1 MKVVVIPLILKR
13 HKEIIEQLLS
23 EDQPIT
29 GEQLAKRF
37 NVSAR
42 TIRSDVKALNEMF
55 APYDLEIESSR
66 QHGYYLKKEVRNSNL
81 LEKMMQQQEW
91 LGDIPNTPEERMVF
105 ILLKLASTQD
115 SISMEKLASE
125 IYVSKATINYDVKKI
140 IELLK
145 SFPQIELIVS
155 PVKGLCLQGSEN
167 TKRIVLSQVLSQEKL
182 TDLGSLL
189 RKLNH
194 MLVTEN
200 INREILYIY
209 DMIVGGLNEAG
220 YSMTD
225 SDVDLLTVDF
235 LLSCK
240 RIQLGF
246 YAELPDQDINSSNLV
261 QKFIGE
267 LERAFHIHV
276 GAGDQ
281 AYLEQSFKAKRVMKM
296 DSEEITIED
305 ETKEIS
311 NHLME
316 EIQHKYGYDFTDN
329 PTFLSNLDL
338 HLNSMLHRIR
348 RGQYQDNPLREEV
361 KKNYPLAVE
370 IATAII
376 PILQKRLHLVINE
389 SELTY
394 IALHIAVALEEK
406 IEKQR
411 VAILCGSGLSTAQLV
426 KRRLLSS
433 FGDQIDIIGHFPL
446 YQLPKVAGGEF
457 GAVHLIITTLP
468 IQGSYD
474 IPIVHVNSLVT
485 NEDVA
490 KVNRFLNKT
499 AYPITRDERACGYS
513 FLDSELYVRFG
524 NEGYLEGIAC
534 LCKKLHNTGYIQNE
548 SEFYDSVLKR
558 ETLYSTIMDC
568 AVAIPH
574 PMEAVSKKS
583 VIAIGTFQT
592 PIRYQGRKI
601 KLILLFAVNTK
612 EQDLLTMMYGKVEAL
627 LDSPGRIN
635 EAAHAT
641 TYDEFLEV
649 FNKL

>member
-1 MKVVVIPLILKR
+1 
-13 HKEIIEQLLS
+13 
-23 EDQPIT
+23 
-29 GEQLAKRF
+29 
-37 NVSAR
+37 
-42 TIRSDVKALNEMF
+42 
-55 APYDLEIESSR
+55 
-66 QHGYYLKKEVRNSNL
+66 
-81 LEKMMQQQEW
+81 
-91 LGDIPNTPEERMVF
+91 
-105 ILLKLASTQD
+105 
-115 SISMEKLASE
+115 
-125 IYVSKATINYDVKKI
+125 
-140 IELLK
+140 
-145 SFPQIELIVS
+145 
-155 PVKGLCLQGSEN
+155 
-167 TKRIVLSQVLSQEKL
+167 
-182 TDLGSLL
+182 
-189 RKLNH
+189 
-194 MLVTEN
+194 
-200 INREILYIY
+200 
-209 DMIVGGLNEAG
+209 MIVGGLNEAG

-246 YAELPDQDINSSNLV
+246 YAELPEQDISSSNLV

-329 PTFLSNLDL
+329 P
-338 HLNSMLHRIR
+338 
-348 RGQYQDNPLREEV
+348 LREEV

-376 PILQKRLHLVINE
+376 PILQRKLHLVINE

-446 YQLPKVAGGEF
+446 YQLPKVASGEF

-490 KVNRFLNKT
+490 KVNRFLNKA
-499 AYPITRDERACGYS
+499 AYPVTRDERACGYS

-583 VIAIGTFQT
+583 VIAIGTFPT

-612 EQDLLTMMYGKVEAL
+612 EQDLLTMMYGKIEAL

-635 EAAHAT
+635 EAAQAT